1 MTRPPPAAEVLV
13 IRMLTVGPGA
23 PAGLVTRTRHGD
35 GDHETY
41 LPVGFELLL
50 ICNSTFIAIHLP

>member
-1 MTRPPPAAEVLV
+1 
-13 IRMLTVGPGA
+13 MLTVGPGA

-41 LPVGFELLL
+41 LAEGFELLL
-50 ICNSTFIAIHLP
+50 ICNSTFIAIHMP